1 MIRVL
6 AQAGNRASKTGRY
19 LQWWENKS
27 EWCAMTSVVRNHT
40 TPLNLSVA
48 DVNGSRIE
56 PCSRAARN
64 LTYAR
69 VLQSIGYCEI
79 ECLANQINANMRA
92 AVQL

>member
-40 TPLNLSVA
+40 TPLVYPLPMSTDHALNR
-48 DVNGSRIE
+48 G
-56 PCSRAARN
+56 
-64 LTYAR
+64 
-69 VLQSIGYCEI
+69 VLRET
-79 ECLANQINANMRA
+79 
-92 AVQL
+92 